1 MALERFNMTSP
12 TRQIRIFRHVA
23 RLAALLLV
31 FPSASTFAQAAPAT
45 PARSAIPASAPGAVP
60 TDQAAFDAWKTQF
73 RQNAIAAGI
82 APETFDRAFIDVT
95 PDPSVIARD
104 QAQPEFVTPIW
115 DYLDNELSDQRIQ
128 RGRESL
134 AANISILAAVS
145 SRYAPPPRILTA
157 IWGIESN
164 YGQQMGDLQIV
175 RALATLAY
183 EGRRRDFAQS
193 ELLAAL
199 KIIQHGDVKP
209 DQMLGSWAGAMGQ
222 TQFIPSTY
230 NRYAV
235 DFDGDGRRDIW
246 RSSADALASAA
257 NLLQS
262 LGWHVGEPVAAEV
275 TLPAGFDYA
284 QADLSV
290 KKTVGEWYRAGV
302 HLVGDSPPSLREDQR
317 ASILLPAGYKGPA
330 FFVFDNY
337 RAILG
342 YNNSTAYALAVTLL
356 AQRFEGQGQ
365 VHAAWPKDDPPL
377 GRADLISLQTLLGQ
391 QGYDAGAADGMLG
404 PTTRA
409 AIRAYQKKNGLPAD
423 GYASVSLLERMSNR

>member
-1 MALERFNMTSP
+1 MISTLQR
-12 TRQIRIFRHVA
+12 R
-23 RLAALLLV
+23 RLLSQTGLCAALFFAWMPIGAL
-31 FPSASTFAQAAPAT
+31 AQAAPAA
-45 PARSAIPASAPGAVP
+45 PARSPMSASAPEPVSV
-60 TDQAAFDAWKTQF
+60 DQTGFDTWKAQF
-73 RQNAIAAGI
+73 RKDAIAAGI

-115 DYLDNELSDQRIQ
+115 DYLDNVVSDQRVQ

-134 AANISILAAVS
+134 AANISTLAAVS
-145 SRYAPPPRILTA
+145 SRYAPPPRILAA

-199 KIIQHGDVKP
+199 KIVQHGDVKP

-365 VHAAWPKDDPPL
+365 VRAAWPKDDPPL

-423 GYASVSLLERMSNR
+423 GYASVSLLERMSSR

>member
-1 MALERFNMTSP
+1 MS
-12 TRQIRIFRHVA
+12 
-23 RLAALLLV
+23 
-31 FPSASTFAQAAPAT
+31 
-45 PARSAIPASAPGAVP
+45 ASAPEPVSV
-60 TDQAAFDAWKTQF
+60 DQTGFDTWKAQF
-73 RQNAIAAGI
+73 RKDAIAAGI

-115 DYLDNELSDQRIQ
+115 DYLDNVVSDQRVQ

-134 AANISILAAVS
+134 AANISTLAAVS
-145 SRYAPPPRILTA
+145 SRYAPPPRILAA

-199 KIIQHGDVKP
+199 KIVQHGDVKP

-365 VHAAWPKDDPPL
+365 VRAAWPKDDPPL

-423 GYASVSLLERMSNR
+423 GYASVSLLERMSSR

>member
-1 MALERFNMTSP
+1 MISTI
-12 TRQIRIFRHVA
+12 RQRRILCHAAIR
-23 RLAALLLV
+23 AALLLAWM
-31 FPSASTFAQAAPAT
+31 PAGAFAQAVPAT
-45 PARSAIPASAPGAVP
+45 PARSPMPASAPGPVAV
-60 TDQAAFDAWKTQF
+60 DQVSFDTWKAQF
-73 RQNAIAAGI
+73 RKDAIAAGI
-82 APETFDRAFIDVT
+82 AQETFDRAFADLT

-115 DYLDNELSDQRIQ
+115 DYLDNELSDQRVQ

-134 AANISILAAVS
+134 AANISTLAAVS
-145 SRYAPPPRILTA
+145 SRYAPPPRILAA

-175 RALATLAY
+175 RSLATLAY
-183 EGRRRDFAQS
+183 DGRRRDFAQT

-199 KIIQHGDVKP
+199 KILQHGDVMP

-246 RSSADALASAA
+246 KSSADALASAA

-262 LGWHVGEPVAAEV
+262 LGWHVGEPVAMEIK
-275 TLPAGFDYA
+275 LPDGFDYA

-302 HLVGDSPPSLREDQR
+302 HAVGDSPSSVREDQR
-317 ASILLPAGYKGPA
+317 ASVLLPAGYKGPA
-330 FFVFDNY
+330 FLVFDNY

-356 AQRFEGQGQ
+356 AQRFDGQGV

-377 GRADLISLQTLLGQ
+377 GRSDLISLQTLLGQ
-391 QGYDAGAADGMLG
+391 QGFDAGTPDGMLG

-423 GYASVSLLERMSNR
+423 GYASVSLLGRMRSH